1 MMHRTMLS
9 VLFLLAPLL
18 RGADADQDLLRR
30 GPLQLSL
37 KRAVE
42 LAISPEGNTNIQLQE
57 EAVREAKARSAEAR
71 SALLPNI
78 GSYASETS
86 EIRSLAALGSNT
98 VKLPFNFHLPNQA
111 GPYDI
116 TDARFTATQT
126 VFDFS
131 ALRRWQAAR
140 TGVRATKSEQE
151 HATNEVSAL
160 VAKAYVAA
168 LRADADVEA
177 ANADVALAK
186 ALVTQAQNQKTAGT
200 GTGIEITRQK
210 TKLADQTQR
219 LLQSQNER
227 TKSHLQLLRAIGLR
241 LDTEFE
247 LTDKLVYTQEE
258 PLTIE
263 QAKAEAFKNRE
274 DYKAQQEHENST
286 RLLASAA
293 KYERLPSIMSWGDY
307 GTIGQTD
314 IAIMPTRDF
323 GITLKFPIFDGGR
336 IDAQR
341 AEEFSIYRQEKI
353 KSNDLRQQIELDVR
367 TALDSLHSAEE
378 QVRVAQE
385 GLELAGSELTQARR
399 RYEAG
404 ITSGLEITDAQTQLE
419 HARDNQIAALFG
431 YNLAHLDLGEAM
443 GTIRRLIQ

>member
-1 MMHRTMLS
+1 MRGRILPA
-9 VLFLLAPLL
+9 LFLLAPLL
-18 RGADADQDLLRR
+18 WSADADLVPR
-30 GPLQLSL
+30 GQTLQLSL
-37 KRAVE
+37 KRAVD
-42 LAISPEGNTNIQLQE
+42 LAVSPEGNTNIQLQQ
-57 EAVREAKARSAEAR
+57 EAVRQSRARSAEAR
-71 SALLPNI
+71 SALMPNI
-78 GSYASETS
+78 ESYASQTS

-98 VKLPFNFHLPNQA
+98 VKLPFNFKLPNQA

-116 TDARFTATQT
+116 SDLRLTATQT

-140 TGVRATKSEQE
+140 TAVHATKSEQE

-186 ALVTQAQNQKTAGT
+186 ALLVQAQNQKTAGT

-210 TKLADQTQR
+210 TKLADQTQH

-247 LTDKLVYTQEE
+247 LTDKLVYLQEE
-258 PLTIE
+258 PMALE
-263 QAKAEAFKNRE
+263 QAKTEAFKNRE
-274 DYKAQQEHENST
+274 DYKAQQEQENSV
-286 RLLASAA
+286 RLLASAV
-293 KYERLPSIMSWGDY
+293 KYERLPTIQSWGDY

-314 IAIMPTRDF
+314 VTIRPTRDF
-323 GITLKFPIFDGGR
+323 GVTLRFSIFDGGR
-336 IDAQR
+336 MDAQR
-341 AEEFSIYRQEKI
+341 AEESAAYRQEKI
-353 KSNDLRQQIELDVR
+353 KTNDLRQQIELDVR
-367 TALDSLHSAEE
+367 TALDDLHSAQE
-378 QVRVAQE
+378 QVGVAQE
-385 GLELAGSELTQARR
+385 GLELAESQLIQARR

-404 ITSGLEITDAQTQLE
+404 VTNGLEVTDAQTQLE
-419 HARDNQIAALFG
+419 HARDNQIAALFAF
-431 YNLAHLDLGEAM
+431 NVARLDLGEAT